1 VENTSVRILSY
12 TNYDC
17 DMSHTETHNS
27 NGNDV
32 DIELDEEA
40 QKMVED
46 LMKWGISEEK
56 ARRRVK
62 RNIEVRQNGEVK
74 TPW

>member
-1 VENTSVRILSY
+1 
-12 TNYDC
+12 
-17 DMSHTETHNS
+17 MSHTETHNS